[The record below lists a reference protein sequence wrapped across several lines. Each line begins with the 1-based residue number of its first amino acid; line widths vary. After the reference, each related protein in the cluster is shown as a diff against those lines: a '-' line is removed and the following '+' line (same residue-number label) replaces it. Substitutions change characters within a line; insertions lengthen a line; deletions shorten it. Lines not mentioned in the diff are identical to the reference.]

1 MIVTIHQPLH
11 FPYLGFFQKMKVA
24 DVFVIFDDVKF
35 CKNEF
40 HNRNKFKNRE
50 GKDEWFTVPVEKKAN
65 SKLVKDV
72 VVAEDFGWKKKLIKQ
87 MKYNFN
93 EDFSDFYNHKRMMDI
108 NMDAINWCRKKLNIN
123 NKMIFS

>member
-1 MIVTIHQPLH
+1 MYKGNFKLIVTIHQPLH

-72 VVAEDFGWKKKLIKQ
+72 VVAEDFGWKKK
-87 MKYNFN
+87 
-93 EDFSDFYNHKRMMDI
+93 
-108 NMDAINWCRKKLNIN
+108 
-123 NKMIFS
+123 